1 MASDSTH
8 IAQLTSE
15 LYFLIARFLEAG
27 PCQKAAQTLI
37 REVEEKEL
45 LPQRLDWTGQEH
57 PGTYENLVVK
67 SKVEKGLCW
76 ASWLQLGGR
85 FGAPWVSVPAWCA
98 PWCAGEAQPAHQSR
112 PPAAGL
118 LQSLSTARDRS
129 SRQRAGAHQSVG
141 GRQAESPPHQQ
152 ELQAC
157 GVEGLSTGC
166 TSLWTTTG
174 ATSYLWEPT

>member
-57 PGTYENLVVK
+57 PGTYENLVK
-67 SKVEKGLCW
+67 LNRHISPDHL
-76 ASWLQLGGR
+76 LQVCSRVCPLLETEVP
-85 FGAPWVSVPAWCA
+85 ASVP
-98 PWCAGEAQPAHQSR
+98 
-112 PPAAGL
+112 GL
-118 LQSLSTARDRS
+118 ISLL
-129 SRQRAGAHQSVG
+129 GA
-141 GRQAESPPHQQ
+141 GRQN
-152 ELQAC
+152 L
-157 GVEGLSTGC
+157 LR
-166 TSLWTTTG
+166 TSK
-174 ATSYLWEPT
+174 SECI